1 MWKIRGKNSSS
12 LTNFES
18 LTSWY
23 VLQVGSTG
31 LSHSHLLNLIWKKS
45 FQLIIPNNKIKNWK
59 IIIWDPQSTHAD
71 PKLRTRLITSTFSA
85 QNLVN
90 FFIYL
95 SSPTKYYPFMS
106 CVNFYKIFPLLKFS
120 TSFFIFEKACNK
132 KFSS

>member
-12 LTNFES
+12 STNFES
-18 LTSWY
+18 LTSCY

-71 PKLRTRLITSTFSA
+71 PKLWTSFITSTFSA

-90 FFIYL
+90 LFTFIFLFIFLPQLSNTLLCHAFLQNL
-95 SSPTKYYPFMS
+95 SSFKFLHII
-106 CVNFYKIFPLLKFS
+106 FYIWKS
-120 TSFFIFEKACNK
+120 MQ
-132 KFSS
+132 